1 MPDGYSRS
9 PVETWRDTVVP
20 RWHRSITITSAMSP
34 GDSGKYLR
42 AEIAESG
49 ILGGKMRSRAKPGQF
64 VMPF

>member
-9 PVETWRDTVVP
+9 SVETWRDTVVP
-20 RWHRSITITSAMSP
+20 RWHRSIMITSTMSP
-34 GDSGKYLR
+34 GDFGKYLR

-49 ILGGKMRSRAKPGQF
+49 ILGEKMRSRAKPGQF